1 MTCGGSSCNFCGC
14 EVLTNTANVMLDSKK
29 IGVPCHHTLL
39 YSWLSTGEI
48 LTKQGKL
55 IKATNNEISE
65 RLADK
70 DYNYYTNRPDFYPE
84 TSVFLHTFCRVFIM
98 KHTGWNLKTIYEILL
113 DSKEPYVVHDN
124 QDNMMTAMRRE
135 GIPIW
140 RAVSPKIS
148 KDNQEFFQQR
158 LQTVRLRLK
167 TLKDAKD

>member
-14 EVLTNTANVMLDSKK
+14 EVSTDTSNIMLDGKK
-29 IGVPCHHTLL
+29 IGVLCYRTLL

-48 LTKQGKL
+48 LTKQGKI
-55 IKATNNEISE
+55 IKATNIDISE
-65 RLADK
+65 TLVDK
-70 DYNYYTNRPDFYPE
+70 DYNYYYHD

-113 DSKEPYVVHDN
+113 DSREPYVVRDN
-124 QDNMMTAMRRE
+124 QDHLMTAMRRE
-135 GIPIW
+135 GVPIW

-158 LQTVRLRLK
+158 LQTLRLRLK